1 MVLGV
6 EFSGQI
12 SELGPGVSGW
22 KLDDE
27 VMGLAG
33 GGAYAEYIVVA
44 EGNIIKKPTRLSWV
58 DAASIPENFLTAF
71 QALVVYGEVKKG
83 ENVLVHAGASGV
95 GIAAIQLAR
104 VYGALTVTAT
114 ASTQEKLDWLLSIP
128 NGATNA
134 ANYKTQN
141 FAEEVK
147 KVTGGNGADV
157 IIDFVGQS
165 HWNHNIDALAVDG
178 RMTMLSFL
186 SGKHAC
192 VKIVLIMETVHPFR
206 SDSSFGEPRPNSI
219 QAPSD
224 YRLYSSVPLSC
235 LSGRPHRTI
244 QPRGIGENHRTE
256 W

>member
-1 MVLGV
+1 MQSTSSLQRGISSRSLLVCLGLKRLAFLKTSSQVGAVIYRATEYSLLSVL
-6 EFSGQI
+6 
-12 SELGPGVSGW
+12 
-22 KLDDE
+22 
-27 VMGLAG
+27 
-33 GGAYAEYIVVA
+33 
-44 EGNIIKKPTRLSWV
+44 
-58 DAASIPENFLTAF
+58 AF

-83 ENVLVHAGASGV
+83 GNVLVHAGASGV

-104 VYGALTVTAT
+104 VYGASVPPSNYLLHGCHSNQSPFSPIHRLTVTAT

-235 LSGRPHRTI
+235 LSGRPHRTVRHSP
-244 QPRGIGENHRTE
+244 Q
-256 W
+256 